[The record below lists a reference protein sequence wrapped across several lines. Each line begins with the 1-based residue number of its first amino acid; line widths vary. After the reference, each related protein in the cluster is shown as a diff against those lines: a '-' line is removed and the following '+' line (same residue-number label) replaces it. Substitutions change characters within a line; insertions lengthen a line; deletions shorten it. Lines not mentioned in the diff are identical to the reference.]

1 MFTTKNFTLL
11 LASAVLAAVPSY
23 ASTITDFSFTTDSSP
38 FTSVLTVTSTGSEA
52 SITGTVTCVSTS
64 ICSGEVG
71 TFDLGLDLTSTTPLS
86 AEISGILSGSTPAGG
101 TLDLTSP
108 AAYAQDIPF
117 SVAPGAGG
125 FDKKIFSASL
135 PALGDINVD
144 GALDLSL
151 LPGQSITLPLTFAV
165 GSSSP
170 VPEPANAALLAV
182 GLLGMAAAVRY
193 RNRKR
198 ATA

>member
-1 MFTTKNFTLL
+1 MFTTKNYALL

-23 ASTITDFSFTTDSSP
+23 ASTITDFTFTTDSSP
-38 FTSVLTVTSTGSEA
+38 FTSVLTVTTSGSEA
-52 SITGTVTCVSTS
+52 SITGTVTCASTS

-86 AEISGILSGSTPAGG
+86 AEISGILSGLTPAGG

-117 SVAPGAGG
+117 SVTPGVAG
-125 FDKKIFSASL
+125 FDKTIFSTHL
-135 PALGDINVD
+135 PALGDIDVD
-144 GALDLSL
+144 GALDLRL
-151 LPGQSITLPLTFAV
+151 APGQSISLPLTFNV
-165 GSSSP
+165 GNSSP

-182 GLLGMAAAVRY
+182 GLFGMAGVVRY